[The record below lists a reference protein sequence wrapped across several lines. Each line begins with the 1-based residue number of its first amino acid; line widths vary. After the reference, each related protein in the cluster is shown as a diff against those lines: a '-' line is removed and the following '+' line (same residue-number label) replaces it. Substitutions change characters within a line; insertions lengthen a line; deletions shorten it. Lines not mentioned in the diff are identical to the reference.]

1 VPYLEPPPFPAP
13 VVVTKDVGG
22 LVSSYV
28 AQTERYR
35 REGREVRLHEC
46 RSACTLALSL
56 PGVCVYPSSVLKFHQ
71 AYNQITGETDLGIS
85 RQLFESYPKPIQ
97 ARLGGLTRNYR
108 VMTGTELIS
117 LGVRNCDDKRPRK
130 VTPMPAQQAPE
141 TTTASWNIFGW
152 LFSKA
157 GS

>member
-1 VPYLEPPPFPAP
+1 MPYLEPPPFPAP

-22 LVSSYV
+22 LVSSYF

-35 REGREVRLHEC
+35 AEGREVRLHEC

-71 AYNQITGETDLGIS
+71 AYNQITRETDLDIS
-85 RQLFESYPKPIQ
+85 RQLLESYPKPVQ
-97 ARLGGLTRNYR
+97 ARLGALTRDYR
-108 VMTGTELIS
+108 VLGGAELIS
-117 LGVRNCDDKRPRK
+117 LGVRNCEDKRPRK
-130 VTPMPAQQAPE
+130 TVPLPPDGKVE
-141 TTTASWNIFGW
+141 TTNANWNIFNW

>member
-1 VPYLEPPPFPAP
+1 
-13 VVVTKDVGG
+13 VVTKDVGG

-35 REGREVRLHEC
+35 AEGREVRLHEC

-71 AYNQITGETDLGIS
+71 AYNQITRETDHGIS
-85 RQLFESYPKPIQ
+85 RQMFESYPKPVQ
-97 ARLGGLTRNYR
+97 ARLGGLTRDYR
-108 VMTGTELIS
+108 VLGGAELIS
-117 LGVRNCDDKRPRK
+117 LGIRNCEAKGAPKIPQLQAHRRVDSK
-130 VTPMPAQQAPE
+130 PANR
-141 TTTASWNIFGW
+141 NIFDW

>member
-1 VPYLEPPPFPAP
+1 
-13 VVVTKDVGG
+13 VTKDVGG

-35 REGREVRLHEC
+35 AEGREVRLHEC

-71 AYNQITGETDLGIS
+71 VYNQITGETDLGIS
-85 RQLFESYPKPIQ
+85 RQLFESYPTSVQ
-97 ARLGGLTRNYR
+97 ARLGTLTRNYR
-108 VMTGTELIS
+108 VMSGVELIS
-117 LGVRNCDDKRPRK
+117 LGVRNCDDKSPRK
-130 VTPMPAQQAPE
+130 IARAPAQQPDSIG
-141 TTTASWNIFGW
+141 TANWNIFEW
-152 LFSKA
+152 LFSRA